1 MTVKMPSPAAWVAGG
16 AAALAGAALFNHF
29 AARTAEAE
37 HPPIGTLI
45 NVDGVQVHYT
55 DTGGDGDAIVLLHGN
70 GSLVQD
76 FACSGLIERLSA
88 THRVIAF
95 DRPGYGYTARPGN
108 REWTAEAQAALFAA
122 ATHQIGVER
131 PVVVGHSWGTLTAL
145 AWAINA
151 PGEVEA
157 LVLLSG
163 YYYPT
168 LRPDAL
174 SLNIADVPLLGQIFT
189 SAWAP
194 LQARIAGPLGLKLI
208 FSPAEVPQDFLEAM
222 PFGLMV
228 RPSQIRASAEDGAQ
242 MPANAKRLA
251 ERYRELDLPII
262 VMWGDGDKLVMQDDQ
277 SVRLIAELATA
288 SGTVSHGV
296 GHMIHHSDPAGV
308 AAAIRM
314 AGRRTDGL
322 V

>member
-1 MTVKMPSPAAWVAGG
+1 MTVKIPSPAMWVAGG
-16 AAALAGAALFNHF
+16 AVALAGAALFNNF
-29 AARTAEAE
+29 AARSAEVE

-45 NVDGVQVHYT
+45 DVDGVQVHYT

-95 DRPGYGYTARPGN
+95 DRPGYGYTARPDD
-108 REWTAEAQAALFAA
+108 REWTAEAQATLIAA
-122 ATHQIGVER
+122 AARELGVER
-131 PVVVGHSWGTLTAL
+131 PVVVGHSWGTLAAL
-145 AWAINA
+145 AWALQA

-168 LRPDAL
+168 LRPDAI

-189 SAWAP
+189 SAVAP
-194 LQARIAGPLGLKLI
+194 LQARITGPLGLKLI
-208 FSPAEVPQDFLEAM
+208 FSPAEVPQRFMDDM

-228 RPSQIRASAEDGAQ
+228 RPLQVRASAEDGAQ

-251 ERYRELDLPII
+251 ERYSELDLPI
-262 VMWGDGDKLVMQDDQ
+262 VAMWGDSDKLVMQDDQ
-277 SVRLIAELATA
+277 SVRLIAELPTA
-288 SGTVSHGV
+288 SGTVTTGV
-296 GHMIHHSDPAGV
+296 GHMIHHSDPTGV
-308 AAAIRM
+308 AAAIRLV
-314 AGRRTDGL
+314 ARRAEAL